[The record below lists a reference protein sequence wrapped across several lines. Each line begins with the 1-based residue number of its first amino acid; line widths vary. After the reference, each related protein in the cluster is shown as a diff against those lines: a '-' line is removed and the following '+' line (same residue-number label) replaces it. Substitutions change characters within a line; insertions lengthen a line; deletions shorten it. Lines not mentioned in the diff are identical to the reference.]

1 MALPVVPLH
10 ADELYPSRQLRD
22 LLPLLAWWL
31 GQGGIFLL
39 TGEVGCGK
47 TSALRSFLA
56 QLNPAQARALSLV
69 PPLPSPRA
77 LYRAILRA
85 LGENP
90 QGLVADLS
98 AAYVGA
104 LTAIA
109 HQGLRLVLVID
120 EAQDL
125 PLSVLAHL
133 RNLLCAP
140 DGSPLAVAVLLSGTQ
155 EILQRLQLAPLQ
167 PLQQRV
173 VSACHLTALGREELP
188 AYVDHQLRLAGAPAE
203 ISPEAV
209 TTLFEHT
216 RGVPRLVSGVLRLA
230 LRQPAEHIGL
240 PELQAALRAAGF
252 AVPALPG
259 GKGA

>member
-10 ADELYPSRQLRD
+10 ADELYPSRQLQD

-47 TSALRSFLA
+47 TSTLRRFLA

-90 QGLVADLS
+90 QGLVTDLS

-104 LTAIA
+104 VTAIA
-109 HQGLRLVLVID
+109 HQGLRLVLIID

-125 PLSVLAHL
+125 PLDVLVHL
-133 RNLLCAP
+133 RNLLAAP
-140 DGSPLAVAVLLSGTQ
+140 DGSPLAVGVLLSGTQ
-155 EILQRLQLAPLQ
+155 EILQRLHLAPLQ

-173 VSACHLTALGREELP
+173 VSAYHLTALGREELP
-188 AYVDHQLRLAGAPAE
+188 TYVDHQLRLAGASTE
-203 ISPEAV
+203 FSPEAV
-209 TTLFEHT
+209 TALFEYT

-230 LRQPAEHIGL
+230 LRQPTERIGL
-240 PELQAALRAAGF
+240 PELQTALRAAGF
-252 AVPALPG
+252 SVTSLAG
-259 GKGA
+259 GTGA